1 LLQNLDWCCHQ
12 IEAVLMKLRS
22 FGAEESFR
30 LSELLLSRMARQ
42 ERDIRDHIQGLTTI
56 LEIFLHLPHVRE
68 HRISLGMPW
77 SYVMKPM
84 EPDLSFMA
92 KDLMSD
98 NGM

>member
-1 LLQNLDWCCHQ
+1 
-12 IEAVLMKLRS
+12 MKLRS

-30 LSELLLSRMARQ
+30 LSGLLLSRMARQ

-56 LEIFLHLPHVRE
+56 LEIFCTYPMSESIASVWGC
-68 HRISLGMPW
+68 LGP
-77 SYVMKPM
+77 KPM
-84 EPDLSFMA
+84 EPDPSFMA